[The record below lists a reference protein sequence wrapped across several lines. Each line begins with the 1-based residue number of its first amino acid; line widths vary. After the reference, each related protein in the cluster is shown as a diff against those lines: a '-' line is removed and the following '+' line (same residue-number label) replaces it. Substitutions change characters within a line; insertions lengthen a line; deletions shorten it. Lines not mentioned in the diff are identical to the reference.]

1 MFPKRQAIEL
11 VENEDAA
18 KEAAQLRDEQWSK
31 KADAALKEHQAKIA
45 ATAEV
50 ESKPRHL
57 TLALSDF
64 SLIEGFRGFYEGGG
78 GDYEVEPRHS
88 VAIRAKWRHVAS
100 SEKIFLAG
108 DEIDPET
115 TFVFFSAASS
125 KDSADKSHASHHG
138 LSVYLIEDVFSALI
152 DTVVRGDIKEA
163 MAWVRTEPRDSVWGP
178 RLLFGELETIS
189 HRRESPADPVH
200 VPIPK
205 ELKRLLYL
213 IIGLLGA
220 ILLVQLWQR

>member
-1 MFPKRQAIEL
+1 
-11 VENEDAA
+11 
-18 KEAAQLRDEQWSK
+18 
-31 KADAALKEHQAKIA
+31 
-45 ATAEV
+45 
-50 ESKPRHL
+50 
-57 TLALSDF
+57 
-64 SLIEGFRGFYEGGG
+64 
-78 GDYEVEPRHS
+78 
-88 VAIRAKWRHVAS
+88 
-100 SEKIFLAG
+100 
-108 DEIDPET
+108 
-115 TFVFFSAASS
+115 
-125 KDSADKSHASHHG
+125 
-138 LSVYLIEDVFSALI
+138 
-152 DTVVRGDIKEA
+152 